1 MPYKQCCQTCL
12 IPLQPVVSDVTLYQ
26 PGRDGSWECI
36 KQANK
41 NEWHTLTVGM
51 QRCNNSDEAVQ
62 SVEFIILAEEVAI
75 VEVSLKTFHENKFCN
90 STMHILL
97 F

>member
-1 MPYKQCCQTCL
+1 MAPVNALNKQTKM
-12 IPLQPVVSDVTLYQ
+12 S
-26 PGRDGSWECI
+26 G
-36 KQANK
+36 
-41 NEWHTLTVGM
+41 HTLMVGV

-62 SVEFIILAEEVAI
+62 SVEFIILSEEVAI